1 MPVRPVLAAAVACL
15 LAACSGGPD
24 AGEALAETARAA
36 ADPVTARP
44 GQAAFQRDAGEHLV
58 LPADFPVDIV
68 LPEHYAVVSVMT
80 MGPSQSV
87 VLRSDATMATLFE
100 QFRAG
105 QSARGWQETVSM
117 QGVEGAM
124 LGFRKDSRGVLAN
137 FRPDMEGRTLVSLSL
152 QPQVPAS
159 R

>member
-1 MPVRPVLAAAVACL
+1 MPLRSAFALVVVCL
-15 LAACSGGPD
+15 LAACGGGPD

-36 ADPVTARP
+36 AEPAGGRP
-44 GQAAFQRDAGEHLV
+44 AQGGFQRDAGENLD
-58 LPADFPVDIV
+58 LPAGFPVDIV
-68 LPEHYAVVSVMT
+68 LPEHYVVVSVMT

-87 VLRSDATMATLFE
+87 ELRSDVAMATLFE

-105 QSARGWQETVSM
+105 QVARGWQETVSM

-124 LGFRKDSRGVLAN
+124 LGFRKGSRGVLAN